1 MKNPLIAK
9 AKEGAFVENAGPD
22 AAPSVRLAIYDNLG
36 SVPKVVELSAAD
48 YQEFVDL
55 MANKTYEA
63 SQSKGGSIPFSVIR
77 EVVENLVHAYFE
89 ECVIT
94 ILDDGNT
101 IRIADQGPGI
111 ADKDAALRVGFSTAT
126 SEMKQFI
133 RGVGSGLPVAKEML
147 AFAGGKITIEDN
159 LRQGAVVTLSLNK
172 PEVPVETTVPEAPVI
187 QEPAAALELTDRQRQ
202 IIYLIMELGDA
213 GPSKIAPELGVSLSS
228 AYRDL
233 NHLEKTGLIRT
244 TKNGR
249 RTLSDKGVDYVETM
263 GG

>member
-1 MKNPLIAK
+1 MKNPLMGRT
-9 AKEGAFVENAGPD
+9 KEAPFIEEQGPD
-22 AAPSVRLAIYDNLG
+22 AAPTVRMAIYDNVG
-36 SVPKVVELSAAD
+36 TVPKVVELTAAD

-55 MANKTYEA
+55 MANKTYEESHA
-63 SQSKGGSIPFSVIR
+63 KGGSIPFTVIR
-77 EVVENLVHAYFE
+77 EVVENLIHAYFE

-101 IRIADQGPGI
+101 IRIADQGPGVP
-111 ADKDAALRVGFSTAT
+111 DKEAAFIPGFSTAT
-126 SEMKQFI
+126 GEMKKFI
-133 RGVGSGLPVAKEML
+133 RGVGSGLMVAKEAL
-147 AFAGGKITIEDN
+147 NFAGGKITIEDN
-159 LRQGAVVTLSLNK
+159 LRQGAVVTLSLK
-172 PEVPVETTVPEAPVI
+172 KDSTPAPPAPEAPPQHEI
-187 QEPAAALELTDRQRQ
+187 QTALELTDRQRQ

-233 NHLEKTGLIRT
+233 NQLEKTGLIRT

-249 RTLSDKGVDYVETM
+249 RTLSDKGVDYVEKM